1 MRKRRIG
8 WVFIATAALAAAAS
22 GAFASARVALTL
34 VVPDASASGR
44 AGTASARA
52 GAAPAYPQDPLAEV
66 YNLRYYT
73 HSNFTRIVV
82 DIGSLREYASAETRS
97 PGRIVVDILQARIN
111 PIVREQVV
119 PDRCDYINMIRI
131 VPKSDATVRVT
142 ADVDFA
148 RIKRYQVYALFD
160 PFRIVIDIYPRDKVP
175 SAPADPAAAA
185 GTGAPVGK
193 KPQPARDGYSMA
205 RQLGLGI
212 RTIILD
218 PGHGGNDPGC
228 LDASG
233 LLEKDLALDI
243 SLRLRELLRANTKF
257 DVIMTRETDIF
268 VPLENRTVVA
278 NQRKADLFLSVHI
291 NAFPDK
297 RRQGIETFFLNFS
310 SDPRVN
316 ETAARENATT
326 TKTIG
331 EMDKILR
338 KIVQNSK
345 IIESRDL
352 AQRIQGSLVRWLG
365 RQYSD
370 VKDLGT
376 KGGPFW
382 TLIGCEMPSVLVE
395 VSHISNPMEAQ
406 RLKSEVYRQQIARGI
421 YEGLLAYVQSLGKG

>member
-1 MRKRRIG
+1 LRIRRIG
-8 WVFIATAALAAAAS
+8 WGLLAAAGFLA
-22 GAFASARVALTL
+22 AL
-34 VVPDASASGR
+34 
-44 AGTASARA
+44 GTQ
-52 GAAPAYPQDPLAEV
+52 GAAGQDQLAEV
-66 YNLRYYT
+66 YNLRYFT
-73 HSNFTRIVV
+73 HANFTRIVV
-82 DIGSLREYASAETRS
+82 DIGSLREYASAETRN

-111 PIVREQVV
+111 PIVREEAI

-148 RIKRYQVYALFD
+148 RVKRYQVYALFD
-160 PFRIVIDIYPRDKVP
+160 PFRIVIDIYPQERAP
-175 SAPADPAAAA
+175 SAPAD
-185 GTGAPVGK
+185 K

-205 RQLGLGI
+205 RQLALGI
-212 RTIILD
+212 KAIVID
-218 PGHGGNDPGC
+218 PGHGGTDPGC

-297 RRQGIETFFLNFS
+297 RRQGIETFYLNFS
-310 SDPRVN
+310 ADPRVN

-331 EMDKILR
+331 EMEKIIR

-352 AQRIQGSLVRWLG
+352 AQKIQGNLVRTLG
-365 RQYSD
+365 RQYPD

-382 TLIGCEMPSVLVE
+382 TLIGCEMPSILVE
-395 VSHISNPMEAQ
+395 VSHISNPLEAQ
-406 RLKSEVYRQQIARGI
+406 RLRSDVYRQQIARGI

>member
-1 MRKRRIG
+1 MKKRRNG
-8 WVFIATAALAAAAS
+8 WGLLAAAVFL
-22 GAFASARVALTL
+22 GALGTQSA
-34 VVPDASASGR
+34 
-44 AGTASARA
+44 AG
-52 GAAPAYPQDPLAEV
+52 QNQLAEV
-66 YNLRYYT
+66 YNLRHYT

-82 DIGSLREYASAETRS
+82 DIGALREYASAETRN

-111 PIVREQVV
+111 PIVRELAI
-119 PDRCDYINMIRI
+119 PDRSDYINMIRI
-131 VPKSDATVRVT
+131 VPKTDATVRLT

-148 RIKRYQVYALFD
+148 RVKRYQVYHLFD
-160 PFRIVIDIYPRDKVP
+160 PFRIVIDIYPQDKAP
-175 SAPADPAAAA
+175 SAPADPAAIA
-185 GTGAPVGK
+185 GTRAPTAK

-212 RTIILD
+212 RTIVID
-218 PGHGGNDPGC
+218 PGHGGLDPGC

-243 SLRLRELLRANTKF
+243 GLRLRELLRANTKF

-268 VPLENRTVVA
+268 VPLENRTIVA
-278 NQRKADLFLSVHI
+278 NQQKADLFLSVHI

-297 RRQGIETFFLNFS
+297 RRRGIETFYLNFS

-326 TKTIG
+326 TKTMV
-331 EMDKILR
+331 EMDKILL

-352 AQRIQGSLVRWLG
+352 AQKIQGNLVRTLG
-365 RQYSD
+365 RQYPD

-382 TLIGCEMPSVLVE
+382 TLIGCPTIPSVLVE
-395 VSHISNPMEAQ
+395 VSHISNAMEAQ

>member
-8 WVFIATAALAAAAS
+8 WGLLAAA
-22 GAFASARVALTL
+22 GFLVAL
-34 VVPDASASGR
+34 
-44 AGTASARA
+44 GTQ
-52 GAAPAYPQDPLAEV
+52 GAAGQDQLAEV
-66 YNLRYYT
+66 YNLRYFT
-73 HSNFTRIVV
+73 HANFTRIVV
-82 DIGSLREYASAETRS
+82 DIGSLREYASAETRN

-111 PIVREQVV
+111 PIVREEAI
-119 PDRCDYINMIRI
+119 PNRCDYINMIRI

-148 RIKRYQVYALFD
+148 RVKRYQVYALFD
-160 PFRIVIDIYPRDKVP
+160 PFRIVIDIYPQDKTL
-175 SAPADPAAAA
+175 SAPADPAAVV
-185 GTGAPVGK
+185 GTGAPTSR

-212 RTIILD
+212 QTIVID
-218 PGHGGNDPGC
+218 PGHGGADPGC

-233 LLEKDLALDI
+233 LLEKDLTLDI
-243 SLRLRELLRANTKF
+243 SLRLREILRANTKF
-257 DVIMTRETDIF
+257 NVIMTRETDIF

-297 RRQGIETFFLNFS
+297 RRQGIETFYLNFS

-331 EMDKILR
+331 EMDKIIR

-352 AQRIQGSLVRWLG
+352 AQRIQENLVSFLG

-370 VKDLGT
+370 VKDLRA

-406 RLKSEVYRQQIARGI
+406 RLRSDVYRQQIARGI

>member
-1 MRKRRIG
+1 LRIRRIG
-8 WVFIATAALAAAAS
+8 WGLLAAAGFLA
-22 GAFASARVALTL
+22 AL
-34 VVPDASASGR
+34 
-44 AGTASARA
+44 GTQ
-52 GAAPAYPQDPLAEV
+52 GAAGQDQLAEV
-66 YNLRYYT
+66 YNLRYFT
-73 HSNFTRIVV
+73 HANFTRIVV
-82 DIGSLREYASAETRS
+82 DIGSLREYASAETRN

-111 PIVREQVV
+111 PIVREEAI

-148 RIKRYQVYALFD
+148 RVKRYQVYALFD
-160 PFRIVIDIYPRDKVP
+160 PFRIVIDIYPQERAP
-175 SAPADPAAAA
+175 SAPADPGTVA
-185 GTGAPVGK
+185 GTGAPAGK

-205 RQLGLGI
+205 RQLALGI
-212 RTIILD
+212 KAIVID
-218 PGHGGNDPGC
+218 PGHGGTDPGC

-297 RRQGIETFFLNFS
+297 RRQGIETFYLNFS
-310 SDPRVN
+310 ADPRVN

-331 EMDKILR
+331 EMDKIIR

-352 AQRIQGSLVRWLG
+352 AQKIQGNLVRTLG
-365 RQYSD
+365 RQYPD

-395 VSHISNPMEAQ
+395 VSHISNPLEAQ
-406 RLKSEVYRQQIARGI
+406 RLRSDVYRQQIARGI

>member
-1 MRKRRIG
+1 LRKRRIG
-8 WVFIATAALAAAAS
+8 WGFLAAAGLL
-22 GAFASARVALTL
+22 GAL
-34 VVPDASASGR
+34 VLRG
-44 AGTASARA
+44 AG
-52 GAAPAYPQDPLAEV
+52 GQDPLAEV

-73 HSNFTRIVV
+73 HANFTRIVV
-82 DIGSLREYASAETRS
+82 DIGSLREYASAETRN

-111 PIVREQVV
+111 PIVREEAI

-148 RIKRYQVYALFD
+148 RVKRYQVYALFD
-160 PFRIVIDIYPRDKVP
+160 PFRIVIDIYPQERAP
-175 SAPADPAAAA
+175 SAPA
-185 GTGAPVGK
+185 GK

-205 RQLGLGI
+205 RQLALGI
-212 RTIILD
+212 KAIVID
-218 PGHGGNDPGC
+218 PGHGGTDPGC

-297 RRQGIETFFLNFS
+297 RRQGIETFYLNFS
-310 SDPRVN
+310 ADPRVN

-331 EMDKILR
+331 EMDKIIR

-352 AQRIQGSLVRWLG
+352 AQKIQGNLVRTLG
-365 RQYSD
+365 RQYPD

-395 VSHISNPMEAQ
+395 VSHISNPLEAQ
-406 RLKSEVYRQQIARGI
+406 RLRSDVYRQQIARGI

>member
-1 MRKRRIG
+1 LRIRRIG
-8 WVFIATAALAAAAS
+8 WGLLAAAGFLA
-22 GAFASARVALTL
+22 AL
-34 VVPDASASGR
+34 
-44 AGTASARA
+44 GTQ
-52 GAAPAYPQDPLAEV
+52 GAAGQDQLAEV
-66 YNLRYYT
+66 YNLRYFT
-73 HSNFTRIVV
+73 HANFTRIVV
-82 DIGSLREYASAETRS
+82 DIGSLREYASAETRN

-111 PIVREQVV
+111 PIVREEAI

-148 RIKRYQVYALFD
+148 RVKRYQVYALFD
-160 PFRIVIDIYPRDKVP
+160 PFRIVIDIYPQERAP
-175 SAPADPAAAA
+175 SAPA
-185 GTGAPVGK
+185 GK

-205 RQLGLGI
+205 RQLALGI
-212 RTIILD
+212 KAIVID
-218 PGHGGNDPGC
+218 PGHGGTDPGC

-297 RRQGIETFFLNFS
+297 RRQGIETFYLNFS
-310 SDPRVN
+310 ADPRVN

-331 EMDKILR
+331 EMDKIIR

-352 AQRIQGSLVRWLG
+352 AQKIQGNLVRTLG
-365 RQYSD
+365 RQYPD

-395 VSHISNPMEAQ
+395 VSHISNPLEAQ
-406 RLKSEVYRQQIARGI
+406 RLRSDVYRQQIARGI

>member
-1 MRKRRIG
+1 MG
-8 WVFIATAALAAAAS
+8 WGLLAAAGFLA
-22 GAFASARVALTL
+22 AL
-34 VVPDASASGR
+34 
-44 AGTASARA
+44 GTQ
-52 GAAPAYPQDPLAEV
+52 GAAGQDQLAEV
-66 YNLRYYT
+66 YNLRYFT
-73 HSNFTRIVV
+73 HANFTRIVV
-82 DIGSLREYASAETRS
+82 DIGSLREYASAETRN

-111 PIVREQVV
+111 PIVREEAI

-148 RIKRYQVYALFD
+148 RVKRYQVYALFD
-160 PFRIVIDIYPRDKVP
+160 PFRIVIDIYPQERAP
-175 SAPADPAAAA
+175 SAPA
-185 GTGAPVGK
+185 GK

-205 RQLGLGI
+205 RQLALGI
-212 RTIILD
+212 KAIVID
-218 PGHGGNDPGC
+218 PGHGGTDPGC

-297 RRQGIETFFLNFS
+297 RRQGIETFYLNFS
-310 SDPRVN
+310 ADPRVN

-331 EMDKILR
+331 EMDKIIR

-352 AQRIQGSLVRWLG
+352 AQKIQGNLVRTLG
-365 RQYSD
+365 RQYPD

-395 VSHISNPMEAQ
+395 VSHISNPLEAQ
-406 RLKSEVYRQQIARGI
+406 RLRSDVYRQQIARGI

>member
-1 MRKRRIG
+1 LSKRRTG
-8 WVFIATAALAAAAS
+8 WGLLAAAFLAAAAPE
-22 GAFASARVALTL
+22 ALASAPAGPTL
-34 VVPDASASGR
+34 ILPDAPASGR
-44 AGTASARA
+44 AGTA
-52 GAAPAYPQDPLAEV
+52 YPQDPRAEV

-73 HSNFTRIVV
+73 HANFTRIVV
-82 DIGSLREYASAETRS
+82 DIGSLREYASAETRN

-111 PIVREQVV
+111 PIVREESI

-142 ADVDFA
+142 ADVDVA
-148 RIKRYQVYALFD
+148 RVKRYQVYHLFD
-160 PFRIVIDIYPRDKVP
+160 PFRIVIDIYPKDKTPSAP

-185 GTGAPVGK
+185 TTGAPVSK
-193 KPQPARDGYSMA
+193 KPQPARDGYSIA

-212 RTIILD
+212 RTIVID
-218 PGHGGNDPGC
+218 PGHGGADPGC

-233 LLEKDLALDI
+233 LLEKDLTLDI
-243 SLRLRELLRANTKF
+243 SLRLRDILRANTKF
-257 DVIMTRETDIF
+257 DVIMTRETDIL

-278 NQRKADLFLSVHI
+278 NQRRADLFISIHI

-297 RRQGIETFFLNFS
+297 RRQGIETFYLNLS
-310 SDPRVN
+310 TDPRVI
-316 ETAARENATT
+316 ELAARENFTT

-331 EMDKILR
+331 EMDKIIQ
-338 KIVQNSK
+338 KIVQNNK

-352 AQRIQGSLVRWLG
+352 AQRIQANLVRFLG
-365 RQYSD
+365 RQYPD

-376 KGGPFW
+376 KPGPFW
-382 TLIGCEMPSVLVE
+382 TLIGCGMPSVLIE

-406 RLKSEVYRQQIARGI
+406 RLKSEAYRQQIARGI

>member
-1 MRKRRIG
+1 MRKQRAG
-8 WVFIATAALAAAAS
+8 WGLLAAIAGLAILGPPCAA
-22 GAFASARVALTL
+22 G
-34 VVPDASASGR
+34 
-44 AGTASARA
+44 
-52 GAAPAYPQDPLAEV
+52 QDQLAEV
-66 YNLRYYT
+66 FNLRYYT
-73 HSNFTRIVV
+73 HANFTRIVV
-82 DIGSLREYASAETRS
+82 DIGSLREYASAETRN

-119 PDRCDYINMIRI
+119 PDRADYINAIRI
-131 VPKSDATVRVT
+131 APKSDATVRLT
-142 ADVDFA
+142 IDVDFA
-148 RIKRYQVYALFD
+148 RINRYQVFALFD

-185 GTGAPVGK
+185 ATSAPAGGSK

-212 RTIILD
+212 RTIVLD
-218 PGHGGNDPGC
+218 PGHGGYDPGC

-233 LLEKDLALDI
+233 LLEKDLTLDI

-257 DVIMTRETDIF
+257 DVIMTRETDIL
-268 VPLENRTVVA
+268 VPLETRTIVA
-278 NQRKADLFLSVHI
+278 NQRRADLFISIHI
-291 NAFPDK
+291 NAFRDK
-297 RRQGIETFFLNFS
+297 RRQGIETFYLNFS

-331 EMDKILR
+331 EMEKIIR
-338 KIVQNSK
+338 KIVQSSK

-352 AQRIQGSLVRWLG
+352 AQRLQENLVRFLG
-365 RQYSD
+365 RQYTD
-370 VKDLGT
+370 IKDLGT